1 MHCIFFQLKIDWV
14 HFYPLSSLLSHPHSL
29 FFAIPPPA
37 LSCQFTQSIDV
48 SRSAPSLHLSTHP
61 SLCHSSSLLLLDLL
75 CLCIRPSL
83 TQSQLAIACYYVLL
97 LYVWVGAHGVYECV
111 SWHRN
116 TSVSLSITHRAPVSN
131 LTHHTMPVT
140 KKWLKIDS
148 LFLCLPF
155 FPHSVPVEP
164 CPGQRGAVPTMSPAS
179 SHRGQCQGLLP
190 PMRCSLLPARPTGQ
204 LRGWCGCRQ
213 RSMALR

>member
-1 MHCIFFQLKIDWV
+1 MHCIFFQLTIDWV
-14 HFYPLSSLLSHPHSL
+14 HFYPLSSLCPTLISSSPLSLPQHCHVSLLSRLMYLALLHPST
-29 FFAIPPPA
+29 PPP
-37 LSCQFTQSIDV
+37 
-48 SRSAPSLHLSTHP
+48 TH
-61 SLCHSSSLLLLDLL
+61 LCHSSSPLLLDLL

-111 SWHRN
+111 SWLRN

-140 KKWLKIDS
+140 QKWLKMDS

-155 FPHSVPVEP
+155 FPYSVPVEP

-190 PMRCSLLPARPTGQ
+190 PMRCSPLPARPTGQ